1 MKMNYFTN
9 NNKWKK
15 TFWTGEQKQNRT
27 FTIDEGK
34 NNEQIRYASNNTNS
48 LRVRTKDYWL

>member
-1 MKMNYFTN
+1 MKTNYFTN

-34 NNEQIRYASNNTNS
+34 NNEQIRYASNNTNP
-48 LRVRTKDYWL
+48 LRVRTKDYWI

>member
-9 NNKWKK
+9 NNNWKK

-34 NNEQIRYASNNTNS
+34 NNEQIRYASNNTNP